1 MRPNS
6 PAGLARRQG
15 EFCLGNLV
23 VAVVGLFILILLSR
37 KLTRD
42 RERQR
47 LLLTPYKDEA
57 SILLASERRQQREST
72 QNTFHGRSLSPEVR
86 RWHLNGYNCFPPNLL
101 LTGEKN

>member
-1 MRPNS
+1 MRSNS

-37 KLTRD
+37 KLTGD
-42 RERQR
+42 RESQR

-57 SILLASERRQQREST
+57 FILLASERRT
-72 QNTFHGRSLSPEVR
+72 
-86 RWHLNGYNCFPPNLL
+86 
-101 LTGEKN
+101 